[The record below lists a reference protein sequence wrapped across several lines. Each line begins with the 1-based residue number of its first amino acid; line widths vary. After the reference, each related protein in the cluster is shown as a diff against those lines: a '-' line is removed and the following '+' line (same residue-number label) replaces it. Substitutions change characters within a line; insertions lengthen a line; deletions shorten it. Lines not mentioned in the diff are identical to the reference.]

1 MEKDFLEYLEYLYV
15 TGQVDELL
23 NLVGEKNNEELE
35 DDNEEVTKGGR

>member
-23 NLVGEKNNEELE
+23 NLVGEKNNEEE
-35 DDNEEVTKGGR
+35 SEKDEEESRSR